1 MTLLPVDLNDK
12 YDLDKPRI
20 YITGTQALIRLCLTQ
35 GWLDRKAGLNTAG
48 YVTGYR
54 GSPLGGLDAQFPRAG
69 KQLAAAQVI
78 FEPGLNEDLAA
89 TALWGTQ
96 QAEMRG
102 EGKYDGVFGM
112 WYGKGPGV
120 DRTGDVFRH
129 ANLAGSSSNGG
140 VLVLMGDDHTC
151 ESSTTCHQSEY
162 ALMDA
167 MIPILNPANVQEI
180 LDYGLHGW
188 ALSRYAGTW
197 AGLKLVKDNV
207 ESTTSIVADPA
218 AFQSVLPVD
227 HELPEGGLNIRPG
240 DMPQDQEV
248 RLHRHKLNAVRSY
261 VRANGLDRVIL
272 SGGAKPRIGIVSTGK
287 SYMDVLS
294 ALAEL
299 GLNEARAEALGL
311 SLYKVAMPWPLEPQG
326 IAEFAKGLD
335 QLIVV
340 EEKRGLMEDQIRSQL
355 FGLEGAPRSI
365 IGKQDETGATLFQ
378 AELALNPMQIAEAVG
393 LRLAAATG
401 DADVAAHTASV
412 RDRLGAERE
421 SLAIQRKPYFCA
433 GCPHN
438 TSTRLPEGARG
449 YAGIGCHWM
458 SQMMGRNVDGYT
470 HMGGEGANWIGEAH
484 FSTRKHMFQNLG
496 DGTYNHSGLMAIRA
510 AVAAKTNITYKI
522 LYNDTVAMTGG
533 QDHEGELSPH
543 RIAAEVKAAGVA
555 RLAFMSDRP
564 DLYAAADFPKGT
576 SIDHRD
582 DLIRVQKELAAI
594 EGVSVLLY
602 EQTCAAEKRRRRK
615 RGKMED
621 PDRRVFINPAVCEGC
636 GDCGRTSNCVAVLPL
651 DTEFGR
657 KRMIDQSACNKDFS
671 CVKGFCPSFVSVTGG
686 KLRKPWARGGA
697 LPPLDAPRRVVGL
710 EQPFA
715 IALTGVGGTG
725 VVTIGALLGMA
736 AHVEGKGCGII
747 DMTGMAQKGGAVTS
761 HIVLVED
768 PAQMSAIRIPPGKA
782 DLVLGCDLVV
792 SASDQLVKMVKPG
805 AAHLVVNTHEM
816 MTGDFTRDADFR
828 LPVNLMEARLK
839 AAVPEGASVFVNATR
854 LGAALM
860 GDSIAANLFLL
871 GVAYQKGLIPLSAE
885 AIEQA
890 IELNGV
896 AIPFNLQ
903 SFAWG
908 RMWVQDRAFVESRVT
923 VAPVIRP
930 EDQPL
935 DQLIAHR
942 VADLTAY
949 QNARYAARYKAL
961 VDRVAAVDPRDD
973 KALTRAVARAAHK
986 LMAYKDE
993 YEVARLYS
1001 DGRFA
1006 KALAEQFEGDFTLKL
1021 HLAPPIFSKRDPDTG
1036 HLLKRDFGPWVLKLM
1051 PLLARL
1057 KGLRGTAFDIFG
1069 KTEERRME
1077 RALIEEYVQTVD
1089 RILTELPKADYSRAV
1104 TLAALPEQIR
1114 GFGHVKE
1121 ASAATVAR
1129 TRAELLARLAA
1140 GAEQLRKA
1148 G

>member
-1 MTLLPVDLNDK
+1 MTLMPVDLNDK
-12 YDLDKPRI
+12 YDLNKTRV

-35 GWLDRKAGLNTAG
+35 SWLDRKAGLNTAG

-54 GSPLGGLDAQFPRAG
+54 GSPLGGLDAQFPRAA

-89 TALWGTQ
+89 TALWGSQ

-167 MIPILNPANVQEI
+167 MIPVLNPANLQEI

-207 ESTTSIVADPA
+207 ESTASIVADPA
-218 AFQSVLPVD
+218 AFRSVLPVD

-248 RLHRHKLNAVRSY
+248 RLHRHKLNAVRAY

-299 GLNEARAEALGL
+299 GINQARAEALGL
-311 SLYKVAMPWPLEPQG
+311 SLYKVAMPWPLEPRG

-355 FGLEGAPRSI
+355 FGLEGAPGSI

-393 LRLAAATG
+393 LRLAATTG
-401 DADVAAHTASV
+401 DAEVAAHTASV
-412 RDRLGAERE
+412 RDRLGADRE

-510 AVAAKTNITYKI
+510 AVAAKTTITYKI
-522 LYNDTVAMTGG
+522 LFNDTVAMTGG

-543 RIAAEVKAAGVA
+543 RIAAEVKAAGVT

-564 DLYAAADFPKGT
+564 DLYTAADFPPGT

-582 DLIRVQKELAAI
+582 DLIRVQKELAQI
-594 EGVSVLLY
+594 DGVTVLLY

-636 GDCGRTSNCVAVLPL
+636 GDCGVKSNCVAVLPL
-651 DTEFGR
+651 ETEFGR
-657 KRMIDQSACNKDFS
+657 KRTIDQSACNKDFS
-671 CVKGFCPSFVSVTGG
+671 CVKGFCPSFVSVMGG
-686 KLRKPWARGGA
+686 RLRKPKAQGGE
-697 LPPLDAPRRVVGL
+697 LPPLAEPKRLVGL
-710 EQPFA
+710 DHPFA

-736 AHVEGKGCGII
+736 AHVEGRGCGII

-761 HIVLVED
+761 HIMLAED
-768 PAQMSAIRIPPGKA
+768 PAQIGAIRIPPGKA

-805 AAHLVVNTHEM
+805 EAHLVVNTHEM

-828 LPVNLMEARLK
+828 LPVTLMEARLK
-839 AAVPEGASVFVNATR
+839 AAVPAGASVFVNATR
-854 LGAALM
+854 LGTALM
-860 GDSIAANLFLL
+860 GDSIAANLFML
-871 GVAYQKGLIPLSAE
+871 GVAYQKGLIPLSAD

-890 IELNGV
+890 IELNGA

-908 RMWVQDRAFVESRVT
+908 RMWVQDRDYVESRGK
-923 VAPVIRP
+923 VAPVIHP
-930 EDQPL
+930 EEQPL
-935 DQLIAHR
+935 DELIAHR

-961 VDRVAAVDPRDD
+961 VDRVAAADPRGD
-973 KALTRAVARAAHK
+973 KTLTRAVARAAYK

-993 YEVARLYS
+993 YEVGRLYS

-1006 KALAEQFEGDFTLKL
+1006 RALAEQFEGDFTLKL
-1021 HLAPPIFSKRDPDTG
+1021 HLAPPIFSKRDADTG

-1051 PLLARL
+1051 PLLARM
-1057 KGLRGTAFDIFG
+1057 KWLRGTALDLFG

-1077 RALIEEYVQTVD
+1077 RALIEEYFQTVD
-1089 RILTELPKADYSRAV
+1089 RILTDLSQADYSRAV
-1104 TLAALPEQIR
+1104 ALAALPEQIR

-1121 ASAATVAR
+1121 ANAATAAR
-1129 TRAELLARLAA
+1129 TRAELLAHL
-1140 GAEQLRKA
+1140 KA
-1148 G
+1148 GPAPVRRAS

>member
-1 MTLLPVDLNDK
+1 MTLMPVDLNDK
-12 YDLDKPRI
+12 YDLNKTRV

-35 GWLDRKAGLNTAG
+35 SWLDRKAGLNTAG

-54 GSPLGGLDAQFPRAG
+54 GSPLGGLDAQFPRAA

-89 TALWGTQ
+89 TALWGSQ

-167 MIPILNPANVQEI
+167 MIPVLNPANLQEI

-207 ESTTSIVADPA
+207 ESTASIVADPA
-218 AFQSVLPVD
+218 AFRSVLPVD

-248 RLHRHKLNAVRSY
+248 RLHRHKLNAVRAY

-299 GLNEARAEALGL
+299 GINQARAEALGL
-311 SLYKVAMPWPLEPQG
+311 SLYKVAMPWPLEPRG

-355 FGLEGAPRSI
+355 FGLEGAPGSI

-401 DADVAAHTASV
+401 DAEVAAHTASV

-438 TSTRLPEGARG
+438 TSTRLPEGTRG

-510 AVAAKTNITYKI
+510 AVAAKTTITYKI
-522 LYNDTVAMTGG
+522 LFNDTVAMTGG

-543 RIAAEVKAAGVA
+543 RIAAEVKAAGVT

-564 DLYAAADFPKGT
+564 DLYTAADFPPGT

-582 DLIRVQKELAAI
+582 DLIRVQKELAQI
-594 EGVSVLLY
+594 DGVTVLLY

-636 GDCGRTSNCVAVLPL
+636 GDCGVKSNCVAVLPL
-651 DTEFGR
+651 ETEFGR
-657 KRMIDQSACNKDFS
+657 KRTIDQSACNKDFS
-671 CVKGFCPSFVSVTGG
+671 CVKGFCPSFVSVMGG
-686 KLRKPWARGGA
+686 RLRKPKAQGGE
-697 LPPLDAPRRVVGL
+697 LPPLAEPKRLVGL
-710 EQPFA
+710 DHPFA

-736 AHVEGKGCGII
+736 AHVEGRGCGII

-761 HIVLVED
+761 HIMLAED
-768 PAQMSAIRIPPGKA
+768 PAQIGAIRIPPGKA

-805 AAHLVVNTHEM
+805 EAHLVVNTHEM

-828 LPVNLMEARLK
+828 LPVTLMEARLK
-839 AAVPEGASVFVNATR
+839 AAVPAGASVFVNATR
-854 LGAALM
+854 LGTALM
-860 GDSIAANLFLL
+860 GDSIAANLFML
-871 GVAYQKGLIPLSAE
+871 GVAYQKGLIPLSAD

-908 RMWVQDRAFVESRVT
+908 RMWVQDRDYVESRGR
-923 VAPVIRP
+923 VAPVIHP
-930 EDQPL
+930 EEQPL
-935 DQLIAHR
+935 DELIAQR

-961 VDRVAAVDPRDD
+961 VDRVAAADPCGD
-973 KALTRAVARAAHK
+973 KALTRAVARAAYK

-993 YEVARLYS
+993 YEVGRLYS

-1006 KALAEQFEGDFTLKL
+1006 RALAEQFEGDFTLKL
-1021 HLAPPIFSKRDPDTG
+1021 HLAPPIFSKRDADTG

-1051 PLLARL
+1051 PLLARM
-1057 KGLRGTAFDIFG
+1057 KWLRGTA
-1069 KTEERRME
+1069 
-1077 RALIEEYVQTVD
+1077 L
-1089 RILTELPKADYSRAV
+1089 
-1104 TLAALPEQIR
+1104 
-1114 GFGHVKE
+1114 
-1121 ASAATVAR
+1121 
-1129 TRAELLARLAA
+1129 
-1140 GAEQLRKA
+1140 
-1148 G
+1148 